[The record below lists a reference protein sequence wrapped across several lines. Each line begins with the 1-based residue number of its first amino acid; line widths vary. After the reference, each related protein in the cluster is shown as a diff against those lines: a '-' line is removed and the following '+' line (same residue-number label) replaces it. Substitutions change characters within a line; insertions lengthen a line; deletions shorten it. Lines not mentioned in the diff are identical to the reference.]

1 MGDTALV
8 LSTLSNMNLP
18 ALTHLNG
25 EKVEWGD
32 PWGDVAEPVDQVTPA
47 AKDEVM
53 VPLGVVRGG
62 QVVGMSASFLEEVDE
77 EQLEEMMKQTWT
89 SKTSETPGWGTK
101 SKLTKD
107 AHRLMQYLKDQDD
120 EWGLQRVVWTK
131 DRFDDVTEHDMNL
144 MDLRV
149 YGPFENAEVGKEW
162 DRVIFSRYHNGDMT
176 TNQMGLLSG
185 SLDTIEM
192 PSDRIV
198 VYSEPGKPPDV
209 RLR

>member
-1 MGDTALV
+1 M
-8 LSTLSNMNLP
+8 SLP

-25 EKVEWGD
+25 EKVEWRD
-32 PWGDVAEPVDQVTPA
+32 PWGDVAEPVDQVTA
-47 AKDEVM
+47 EDEVM
-53 VPLGVVRGG
+53 VPLGVDRNG
-62 QVVGMSASFLEEVDE
+62 QVVGKSASELDEAEE
-77 EQLEEMMKQTWT
+77 EQLKGMMKQTWT

-107 AHRLMQYLKDQDD
+107 AHRLMQYLQQQDD
-120 EWGLQRVVWTK
+120 GWGLESVVLQDMQRNV
-131 DRFDDVTEHDMNL
+131 HL
-144 MDLRV
+144 IDLRV
-149 YGPFENAEVGKEW
+149 YGPLADPGVGEEW
-162 DRVIFSRYHNGDMT
+162 DHVIFSRYHNGDMT